1 MEPAQKSGVGESTR
15 SKDTTNESLGGDI
28 WKRENKQQHDV
39 GSMGSSL
46 SQECV
51 ANFAVEHELG
61 ELRSIYYQKMHTH
74 VRLLEIVFD
83 LYE

>member
-1 MEPAQKSGVGESTR
+1 
-15 SKDTTNESLGGDI
+15 
-28 WKRENKQQHDV
+28 
-39 GSMGSSL
+39 MGSSL